1 MERCKSFFLSCI
13 KKDYS
18 PFLKRC
24 FSYSWLIALILIAFI
39 KPESFAHMPFPFP
52 LIDTVLLFLKIIS
65 IPVVFILY
73 ILQKKPS
80 KIILSILSFLV
91 LLFIMTA
98 IYRGDF
104 RTFLTMYLP
113 ILAICMLVELLLNFA
128 LERMMRIFTLILVL
142 WTTINLFTVI
152 VFPQGMYE
160 AVYKENYF
168 LGFRTLQINILFPA
182 IGFSMLYEQIKYGKL
197 RWLTVIV
204 LAFSITT
211 FTLTKSTAS
220 LVCSIILLA
229 ILLVVYNKPSF
240 TRFFNFA
247 SASCVNALLFVALV
261 IFRVHEHLLFL
272 VQSILHKDIS
282 LNGRTNV
289 WDGFL
294 YYIQKSPLFGYGLE
308 YKETTV
314 EKVSQWTGGLFTLNH
329 AHNQYLNILYQTG
342 IVGLIIFALIL
353 FLAGRRLM
361 KYRKSPYSI
370 LLTGVLFSF
379 MVSMQTDVYEYA
391 ILFYAM
397 LVIAYHLPKLM
408 SIQKQ
413 KGQISNRPA
422 KPLPENKNYIQ
433 IGYSRI
439 LKLICNKE

>member
-1 MERCKSFFLSCI
+1 
-13 KKDYS
+13 
-18 PFLKRC
+18 
-24 FSYSWLIALILIAFI
+24 
-39 KPESFAHMPFPFP
+39 
-52 LIDTVLLFLKIIS
+52 
-65 IPVVFILY
+65 
-73 ILQKKPS
+73 
-80 KIILSILSFLV
+80 
-91 LLFIMTA
+91 
-98 IYRGDF
+98 
-104 RTFLTMYLP
+104 
-113 ILAICMLVELLLNFA
+113 
-128 LERMMRIFTLILVL
+128 
-142 WTTINLFTVI
+142 
-152 VFPQGMYE
+152 MYE

-182 IGFSMLYEQIKYGKL
+182 IGFSMLYEQLKYGKL
-197 RWLTVIV
+197 RWLTVII
-204 LAFSITT
+204 LTSSIIT

-220 LVCSIILLA
+220 LVSSIILLA

-272 VQSILHKDIS
+272 VQSILNKDIS

-294 YYIQKSPLFGYGLE
+294 YHVQKSPFFGYGLE

-342 IVGLIIFALIL
+342 IVGLLIFGLIL
-353 FLAGRRLM
+353 FLTGYRLM

-379 MVSMQTDVYEYA
+379 MIAMQTDVYEYA

-397 LVIAYHLPKLM
+397 LVMAYHLPAFINL
-408 SIQKQ
+408 QKQ
-413 KGQISNRPA
+413 KDQISNGTA
-422 KPLPENKNYIQ
+422 KPLPENRNYIQ
-433 IGYSRI
+433 IVYSRI
-439 LKLICNKE
+439 FELIRHKR

>member
-1 MERCKSFFLSCI
+1 MPCL
-13 KKDYS
+13 KKDDS
-18 PFLKRC
+18 PFLRRC
-24 FSYSWLIALILIAFI
+24 FSHSWLIALILIAFI

-272 VQSILHKDIS
+272 VQSILNKDIS

-294 YYIQKSPLFGYGLE
+294 YHVQKSPFFGYGLE

-342 IVGLIIFALIL
+342 IVGLLIFGLIL
-353 FLAGRRLM
+353 FLTGYRLM

-379 MVSMQTDVYEYA
+379 MIAMQTDVYEYA

-397 LVIAYHLPKLM
+397 LVMAYHLPAFINL
-408 SIQKQ
+408 QKQ
-413 KGQISNRPA
+413 KDQISNGTA
-422 KPLPENKNYIQ
+422 KPLPENRNYIQ
-433 IGYSRI
+433 IVYSRI
-439 LKLICNKE
+439 FELIRHKR

>member
-1 MERCKSFFLSCI
+1 MKLNKSFFMPCL
-13 KKDYS
+13 KKDDS
-18 PFLKRC
+18 PFLRRC
-24 FSYSWLIALILIAFI
+24 FSHSWLIALILIAFI

-272 VQSILHKDIS
+272 VQSILNKDIS

-294 YYIQKSPLFGYGLE
+294 YHVQKSPFFGYGLE

-342 IVGLIIFALIL
+342 IVGLLIFGLIL
-353 FLAGRRLM
+353 FLTGYRLM

-379 MVSMQTDVYEYA
+379 MIAMQTDVYEYA

-397 LVIAYHLPKLM
+397 LVMAYHLPAFINL
-408 SIQKQ
+408 QKQ
-413 KGQISNRPA
+413 KDQISNGTA
-422 KPLPENKNYIQ
+422 KPLPENRNYIQ
-433 IGYSRI
+433 IVYSRI
-439 LKLICNKE
+439 FELIRHKR

>member
-1 MERCKSFFLSCI
+1 MKLNKSFFMPCL
-13 KKDYS
+13 KKDDS
-18 PFLKRC
+18 PFLRRC
-24 FSYSWLIALILIAFI
+24 FSHSWLIALILIAFI

-197 RWLTVIV
+197 RWLTVII
-204 LAFSITT
+204 LTSSIIT

-220 LVCSIILLA
+220 LVSSIILLA

-272 VQSILHKDIS
+272 VQSILNKDIS

-294 YYIQKSPLFGYGLE
+294 YHVQKSPFFGYGLE

-342 IVGLIIFALIL
+342 IVGLLIFGLIL
-353 FLAGRRLM
+353 FLTGYRLM

-379 MVSMQTDVYEYA
+379 MIAMQTDVYEYA

-397 LVIAYHLPKLM
+397 LVMAYHLPAFINL
-408 SIQKQ
+408 QKQ
-413 KGQISNRPA
+413 KDQISNGTA
-422 KPLPENKNYIQ
+422 KPLPENRNYIQ
-433 IGYSRI
+433 IVYSRI
-439 LKLICNKE
+439 FELIRHKR